1 MSGAYKYMTN
11 NKDMK
16 DSQARFRIGVD
27 VGGTFTDVI
36 GVDHEG
42 AVTFVKAASTPAD
55 QSIGVMNALSLLA
68 RRLGVE
74 LGELLPRTER
84 IMHGMTVATN
94 ALLERKGARVGLL
107 TTAGHRDVI
116 EMREGLKPER
126 YNLRLSRPEPLVP
139 RYLRLGVRER
149 IRADGAI
156 ETPLDETSLAR
167 AVRALVRARVESVA
181 VCYLH
186 AWRDDR
192 HERRTAEVLKE
203 ALPGAYVCLSS
214 EVLPQIKEYQRV
226 STTVVNAYV
235 GPLIRGYLEGL
246 ETRLRDAGYRGPL
259 LVMLSHGGVAPVD
272 EAVRIAAGTVL
283 SGPAG
288 GVAGAR
294 RVAVMQGAPNLIPL
308 DMGGTSTDISLISE
322 GEASLSAERPIAN
335 ERIALPSLDIVTLGA
350 GGGSIARVEEGGLL
364 KVGPQ
369 SAGAAPGPACYGL
382 GGEAATVTDASVV
395 LGYLDPD
402 NFLGGGA
409 RLDRDAAEQALVRLG
424 EDLEVDSL
432 RAAEGV
438 HRVVNTQMA
447 EGIRL
452 ATVRRGVDPRRFSLL
467 GFGGAAGLHATA
479 LARMLDLERV
489 LLPRIASV
497 LSAWG
502 MLATELRAEAVH
514 SHIGETGRLDADT
527 VRRLFGDLRSAGRE
541 RMAGWFDGRIV
552 SRLSADMR
560 YGEQIFEI
568 DVPFTE
574 QDLDAP
580 DLLARLG
587 RAFERRHEQ
596 LYTYSLEDQEPVL
609 VNARVATVGLIP
621 APPAEPSASGS
632 SPAEPREER
641 RIYLE
646 GWCSAPVFAFSELAA
661 GQCIE
666 GPAIVESDT
675 TTVLLRP
682 GDRAVATEERWL
694 DIAVGA

>member
-369 SAGAAPGPACYGL
+369 SAGAAPGPACYGR

>member
-1 MSGAYKYMTN
+1 MKKY
-11 NKDMK
+11 
-16 DSQARFRIGVD
+16 QARFRVGVD

-36 GVDHEG
+36 AVDHEG
-42 AVTFVKAASTPAD
+42 AVTFVKTASTPAD
-55 QSIGVMNALSLLA
+55 QSIGVMNALSLLT
-68 RRLGVE
+68 RRLGLE
-74 LGELLPRTER
+74 LAELLPRTER

-94 ALLERKGARVGLL
+94 ALLERKGAKVGLL
-107 TTAGHRDVI
+107 TTAGHRDVL

-126 YNLRLSRPEPLVP
+126 YNLRLPRPEPLVP
-139 RYLRLGVRER
+139 RHLRLGVRER
-149 IRADGAI
+149 IRADGSV
-156 ETPLDETSLAR
+156 ETPLDEESLAR
-167 AVRALVRARVESVA
+167 AVRALVRAKVESVA

-192 HERRTAEVLKE
+192 HERRTAEVLEE

-214 EVLPQIKEYQRV
+214 QVLPQIKEYQRV
-226 STTVVNAYV
+226 STTAVNAYV
-235 GPLIRGYLEGL
+235 GPLIRGYLQGL
-246 ETRLRDAGYRGPL
+246 EARLKEAGYRGPL

-294 RVAVMQGAPNLIPL
+294 RVAAMLEAPNLIPF

-322 GEASLSAERPIAN
+322 GEATLSAERPIAN
-335 ERIALPSLDIVTLGA
+335 ERIALPSLDIITLGA

-369 SAGAAPGPACYGL
+369 SAGAAPGPACYGQ

-395 LGYLDPD
+395 LGYLDPG

-409 RLDRDAAEQALVRLG
+409 RLDQDAAETALARLG
-424 EDLEVDSL
+424 EALGVDPL

-489 LLPRIASV
+489 LLPRVASV

-514 SHIGETGRLDADT
+514 SHVGETDRLDADT
-527 VRRLFGDLRSAGRE
+527 VRRLFKDLQSAGRE
-541 RMAGWFDGRIV
+541 RMAGWFDGDIV

-568 DVPFTE
+568 DVPFAE
-574 QDLDAP
+574 EDLDAP
-580 DLLARLG
+580 DLLFRLG

-609 VNARVATVGLIP
+609 VNARVATVGRMP
-621 APPAEPSASGS
+621 APPSEPSASGA
-632 SPAEPREER
+632 SPAGPRGER

-646 GWCSAPVFAFSELAA
+646 GWCMAPVYAFSALAA
-661 GQCIE
+661 GQSIE

-682 GDRAVATEERWL
+682 GDRATATEQRWL

>member
-1 MSGAYKYMTN
+1 MTE
-11 NKDMK
+11 
-16 DSQARFRIGVD
+16 SQARYRIGVD
-27 VGGTFTDVI
+27 IGGTFTDVI

-42 AVTFVKAASTPAD
+42 AVTFVKATSTPAD
-55 QSIGVMNALSLLA
+55 QSIGVMNALALLA
-68 RRLGVE
+68 RRLGLG

-126 YNLRLSRPEPLVP
+126 YNLRLPRPEPLVP
-139 RYLRLGVRER
+139 RHLRLGVRER

-156 ETPLDETSLAR
+156 ETPLDEASLAH
-167 AVRALVRARVESVA
+167 AVRTLLRAKVESVA

-214 EVLPQIKEYQRV
+214 QVLPQIKEYQRV
-226 STTVVNAYV
+226 STTAVNAYV

-246 ETRLRDAGYRGPL
+246 EARLQEAGYRGPL

-272 EAVRIAAGTVL
+272 EAVRIAASTVL

-294 RVAVMQGAPNLIPL
+294 RVAAMQRAPNLIPL

-322 GEASLSAERPIAN
+322 GEASLSGERQIAN
-335 ERIALPSLDIVTLGA
+335 ERIALPSLDIITLGA

-369 SAGAAPGPACYGL
+369 SAGAAPGPVCYGL

-409 RLDRDAAEQALVRLG
+409 RLDRNAAEKALARLG
-424 EDLEVDSL
+424 DDLRVDPL

-452 ATVRRGVDPRRFSLL
+452 ATVRKGVDPRRFALL
-467 GFGGAAGLHATA
+467 GFGGAAGLNATA

-489 LLPRIASV
+489 VVPRIASV

-514 SHIGETGRLDADT
+514 SHVGETDRLDAGA
-527 VRRLFGDLRSAGRE
+527 VRRLFRDLQSAGRE
-541 RMAGWFDGRIV
+541 RMSGWFDGRIV

-574 QDLDAP
+574 EDLDAP
-580 DLLARLG
+580 DLLSRLG

-621 APPAEPSASGS
+621 APPGEPSASGS
-632 SPAEPREER
+632 SPAEPRAER

-646 GWCSAPVFAFSELAA
+646 GWRTAPVYAFSELAA
-661 GQCIE
+661 GQAIE

-675 TTVLLRP
+675 TTVLLRS
-682 GDRAVATEERWL
+682 GDRARATEERWL
-694 DIAVGA
+694 DIVVGT

>member
-1 MSGAYKYMTN
+1 MPSEHAHLTGPW
-11 NKDMK
+11 
-16 DSQARFRIGVD
+16 RIGVD

-36 GVDHEG
+36 AVDREG

-55 QSIGVMNALSLLA
+55 QSLGVMTALSHLA
-68 RRLGVE
+68 RRLGLE

-107 TTAGHRDVI
+107 TTAGHRDVL

-126 YNLRLSRPEPLVP
+126 YDLRLPRPAPLVP
-139 RYLRLGVRER
+139 RHLRVGVRER
-149 IRADGAI
+149 IRADGSI
-156 ETPLDETSLAR
+156 EMPLDEGSLAR
-167 AVRALVRARVESVA
+167 AVRAFVRARVESVA

-192 HERRTAEVLKE
+192 HERRTAEVVQE

-214 EVLPQIKEYQRV
+214 QVLPQIKEYQRV

-246 ETRLRDAGYRGPL
+246 EARLRDAGYRGPL
-259 LVMLSHGGVAPVD
+259 LVMLSHGGVAPVG

-294 RVAVMQGAPNLIPL
+294 RVAAMLQAPNLIPL

-322 GEASLSAERPIAN
+322 GEAALSAERPIAN
-335 ERIALPSLDIVTLGA
+335 ERIALPSLDIITLGA
-350 GGGSIARVEEGGLL
+350 GGGSIARVNEGGLL
-364 KVGPQ
+364 EVGPQ
-369 SAGAAPGPACYGL
+369 SAGASPGPACYGQ
-382 GGEAATVTDASVV
+382 GGDAATVTDASVV

-402 NFLGGGA
+402 NFLGGGT
-409 RLDRDAAEQALVRLG
+409 RLDRHAAEEALARLG
-424 EDLEVDSL
+424 AQLGVDPL

-452 ATVRRGVDPRRFSLL
+452 ATVRRGVDPRRFGLL

-479 LARMLDLERV
+479 LARMLDLGRV
-489 LLPRIASV
+489 LLPRVASV

-502 MLATELRAEAVH
+502 MLATALRAEAVH
-514 SHIGETGRLDADT
+514 SHVGETDRLDADT
-527 VRRLFGDLRSAGRE
+527 VRHLFRELRRAGRE
-541 RMAGWFDGRIV
+541 RMAAWFDGDIV
-552 SRLSADMR
+552 SHLSADMR

-568 DVPFTE
+568 DVPIAE

-580 DLLARLG
+580 DLLSRLG

-596 LYTYSLEDQEPVL
+596 LYTYSLEDQKPVL
-609 VNARVATVGLIP
+609 VNARVATVGLMP
-621 APPAEPSASGS
+621 APPAEPSASEGA
-632 SPAEPREER
+632 PAAARGER
-641 RIYLE
+641 RIYL
-646 GWCSAPVFAFSELAA
+646 GAWCRVPVYAFSDLAA
-661 GQCIE
+661 KQGIE

-682 GDRAVATEERWL
+682 GDRATATAQRWL
-694 DIAVGA
+694 DIAVGE

>member
-1 MSGAYKYMTN
+1 MT
-11 NKDMK
+11 
-16 DSQARFRIGVD
+16 DSKADWRIAVD

-42 AVTFVKAASTPAD
+42 AVTFVKAPSTPDD
-55 QSIGVMNALSLLA
+55 QSVGVMDALSRLAGRLDLRMDELLA
-68 RRLGVE
+68 
-74 LGELLPRTER
+74 RTER

-107 TTAGHRDVI
+107 TTAGHRDVL

-126 YNLRLSRPEPLVP
+126 YDLRLPRPEPLVP

-149 IRADGAI
+149 IRAGGGI
-156 ETPLDETSLAR
+156 EVPLDEGSLDR
-167 AVRALVRARVESVA
+167 AVRAFVRAKVESVA

-186 AWRDDR
+186 AWRDDV
-192 HERRTAEVLKE
+192 HERRTHEVLKE
-203 ALPGAYVCLSS
+203 ALPGVYVCLSS
-214 EVLPQIKEYQRV
+214 QVLPQIKEYQRV

-246 ETRLRDAGYRGPL
+246 EARLREAGYGGPL
-259 LVMLSHGGVAPVD
+259 LVMLSHGGVAPVE
-272 EAVRIAAGTVL
+272 EAVRIAAATVL

-294 RVAVMQGAPNLIPL
+294 RVSAMLEAPNLIPF
-308 DMGGTSTDISLISE
+308 DMGGTSTDISLITD
-322 GEASLSAERPIAN
+322 GEATLSAERPIAN
-335 ERIALPSLDIVTLGA
+335 ERIALPSLDIITLGA
-350 GGGSIARVEEGGLL
+350 GGGSIARVKEGGLL
-364 KVGPQ
+364 EVGPQ
-369 SAGAAPGPACYGL
+369 SAGAAPGPACYGQ

-402 NFLGGGA
+402 NFLGGGT
-409 RLDRDAAEQALVRLG
+409 RLERDAADTVLARLG
-424 EDLEVDSL
+424 RALGIDPL

-479 LARMLDLERV
+479 LARMLGLGRV
-489 LLPRIASV
+489 LVPRVASV

-514 SHIGETGRLDADT
+514 SHVGETDRLDADT
-527 VRRLFGDLRSAGRE
+527 VRRLFRDLQSAGRE
-541 RMAGWFDGRIV
+541 RMTEWFDGEIV
-552 SRLSADMR
+552 SRLSAEMR

-568 DVPFTE
+568 DVPFAE
-574 QDLDAP
+574 SDLNAP
-580 DLLARLG
+580 DILSRLKG
-587 RAFERRHEQ
+587 AFERRHEQ
-596 LYTYSLEDQEPVL
+596 LYTYSLPEQEPVL
-609 VNARVATVGLIP
+609 VNARVATVGLMP
-621 APPAEPSASGS
+621 APPAEPSAIGRP
-632 SPAEPREER
+632 PAAPRSER
-641 RIYLE
+641 RIYLG
-646 GWCSAPVFAFSELAA
+646 GWCSAPVYAFADLAA
-661 GQCIE
+661 GQAIE

-675 TTVLLRP
+675 TTVLLRSR
-682 GDRAVATEERWL
+682 DRATTTETRWL